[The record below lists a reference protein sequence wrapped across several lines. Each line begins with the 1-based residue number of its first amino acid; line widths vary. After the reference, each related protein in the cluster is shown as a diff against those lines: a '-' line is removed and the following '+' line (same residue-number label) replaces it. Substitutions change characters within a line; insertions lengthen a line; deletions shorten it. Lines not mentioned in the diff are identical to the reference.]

1 VTKLKNIV
9 AVVDDEPN
17 IRETASFILEMEG
30 YDVVTACNGV
40 EAVDVIKT
48 ELPKIVLLDVMMP
61 QKDGYDVCSE
71 IKTNPDLKNI
81 YIIMLTAKGQKVD
94 EAKALEVGA
103 DRYMTK
109 PFDDVEILQII
120 QDLFE
125 ESEN

>member
-1 VTKLKNIV
+1 MTKLKNIV

-40 EAVDVIKT
+40 EAVEVIKS

-61 QKDGYDVCSE
+61 QKDGYEVCSE
-71 IKTNPDLKNI
+71 IKTDPDLKNI

-94 EAKALEVGA
+94 ETKALEVGA

-125 ESEN
+125 KNEN